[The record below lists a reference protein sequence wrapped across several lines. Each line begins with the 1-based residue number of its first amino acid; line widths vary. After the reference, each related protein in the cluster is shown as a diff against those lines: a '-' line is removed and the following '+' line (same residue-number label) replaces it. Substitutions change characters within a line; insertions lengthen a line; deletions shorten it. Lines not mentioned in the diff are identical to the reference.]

1 MLASSAIQKHLDYFL
16 DLLDAQDLTDGWT
29 TKDDVDASKPEPDL
43 VAAALR
49 KVTAASAVMFGD
61 SPYDVQAA
69 RRAGID
75 TVCVVTGGF
84 SEHEL
89 REAGARDV
97 FESLRELATLWLPRW
112 R

>member
-1 MLASSAIQKHLDYFL
+1 MI
-16 DLLDAQDLTDGWT
+16 
-29 TKDDVDASKPEPDL
+29 
-43 VAAALR
+43 
-49 KVTAASAVMFGD
+49 GD